1 MNPVHDPTRKT
12 SINSLLNPQDASFSP
27 HSHGPLPLP
36 IPHSPSHVH
45 HHSATP
51 QMPPL
56 PYASPHRTGAS
67 YNLRAADW
75 DTTTSRQ
82 RHPIENTASLQHN
95 HYHDSSSHMPT
106 SVSYPDHDARIHRQ
120 RVDDHVRYPSQGQMW
135 MSAQQDVAG
144 MPYAPKP
151 PHNSTEREGELP
163 ECLKV
168 PLMRC

>member
-1 MNPVHDPTRKT
+1 MNPVHEPARKT

-36 IPHSPSHVH
+36 HPPSHVH
-45 HHSATP
+45 HNSATP

-56 PYASPHRTGAS
+56 TYTSPHQIAS
-67 YNLRAADW
+67 FNLRAANW
-75 DTTTSRQ
+75 DPTASPR
-82 RHPIENTASLQHN
+82 RPPIENTASLQHN
-95 HYHDSSSHMPT
+95 YYHDNMLP
-106 SVSYPDHDARIHRQ
+106 SVSYPDHDARIPRQ

-144 MPYAPKP
+144 MPYAP
-151 PHNSTEREGELP
+151 HNSTEREGELP